1 MALNP
6 LKILLPKGKG
16 SKGGSSYPPGYN
28 PRTADISAPRFRD
41 HLTDVYSSRQA
52 NDSRT
57 LLDNLTVHDPDMS
70 SAMHSYLTIAESAP
84 LEFSAVDV
92 NGDIDPEGI
101 QLARQIVDALT
112 TAYDYTLGYSAK
124 IGLEAT
130 CTSLRYMALL
140 RGCCDVELV
149 LDKTYAPTELRII
162 DGKTIF
168 WRSSKPGLYEP
179 FQKPEGANDEIDLN
193 VPTFFTSRFH
203 QSPTQIYSSSPFVA
217 AINAIAARQEVINEL
232 YRIMRVVGYP
242 RLDIKVLEDVIANNA
257 PPVVRGDA
265 AKLRSHVEQ
274 EVARIAAAVA
284 NIRSDQ
290 AFVHSSSTEA
300 SIINDKNPGA
310 GMQIQQVI
318 DVLDAQNQS
327 ALKVMPAV
335 VGRGS
340 NLQTASTEARLFA
353 MSADALNRIVADVFS
368 QALTLAARLS
378 GYQGRIQAKFR
389 PVEMRPVLE
398 LEPQLTMRGARL
410 REELSLGTI
419 TDIEYHMQMFGRPP
433 PKGAPELSGTGFLDQ
448 AQESAADVDPSSGK
462 QDDSLGR
469 SLAPEGGKKAAKS
482 NATKSGSVGRTRAS
496 LSGYFASR
504 DASTNIEVKR

>member
-6 LKILLPKGKG
+6 IKILLPKGKG
-16 SKGGSSYPPGYN
+16 AKGGKSFPPGYS
-28 PRTADISAPRFRD
+28 PSSADISAPRFRD
-41 HLTDVYSSRQA
+41 HLTDIYSSRQA

-57 LLDNLTVHDPDMS
+57 LLDNITIHDPDVS
-70 SAMHSYLTIAESAP
+70 SAMHSYLTIAESAS
-84 LEFSAVDV
+84 LEFSAIDS

-101 QLARQIVDALT
+101 KLARSIVETLT
-112 TAYDYTLGYSAK
+112 TAYDYTLGYSRK
-124 IGLEAT
+124 VSLDAT
-130 CTSLRYMALL
+130 CTELRYMAML

-149 LDKTYAPTELRII
+149 LDKTYVPTELRII
-162 DGKTIF
+162 DGKTVF
-168 WRSSKPGLYEP
+168 WRSSKPGVFEP
-179 FQKPEGANDEIDLN
+179 FQRPEGANTEIDLN
-193 VPTFFTSRFH
+193 VPTYFTSRFH
-203 QSPTQIYSSSPFVA
+203 QSPTQVYSFSPFVSV
-217 AINAIAARQEVINEL
+217 INAIAARQEVINEL

-242 RLDIKVLEDVIANNA
+242 RLDIKVMEDVIANNA
-257 PPVVRGDA
+257 PPIIRGDA
-265 AKLRSHVEQ
+265 NKLRTHVET
-274 EVARIAAAVA
+274 EVARIAGAIA

-290 AFVHSSSTEA
+290 AFVHSSATEA

-335 VGRGS
+335 VGKAS

-378 GYQGRIQAKFR
+378 GYQGRIEAKFR

-433 PKGAPELSGTGFLDQ
+433 PQGSPELSGTGFLD
-448 AQESAADVDPSSGK
+448 ATESTASVDPSSGK

-469 SLAPEGGKKAAKS
+469 SLTAPGGKKAAKS
-482 NATKSGSVGRTRAS
+482 NATKSGSVGRTKAA
-496 LSGYFASR
+496 LSDYFGTAR
-504 DASTNIEVKR
+504 